1 MVVERLVVEE
11 DINQYPKRMML
22 TMMKLQVSWQSDEM
36 KQIEVVFLVGLKV
49 NIFLVKKQNLE
60 VISEDEKRV
69 GDFYMYML

>member
-1 MVVERLVVEE
+1 
-11 DINQYPKRMML
+11 ML

>member
-1 MVVERLVVEE
+1 
-11 DINQYPKRMML
+11 
-22 TMMKLQVSWQSDEM
+22 MKLQVSWQSDEM